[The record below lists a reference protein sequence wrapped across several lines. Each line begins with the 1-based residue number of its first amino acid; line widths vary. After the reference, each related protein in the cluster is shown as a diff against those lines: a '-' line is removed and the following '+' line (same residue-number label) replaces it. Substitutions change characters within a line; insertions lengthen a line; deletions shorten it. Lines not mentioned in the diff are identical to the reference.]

1 MELRRHHLNSKTF
14 SKKLGSNISKKSF
27 TSSVSPQLLQR
38 FACYLAPLAF
48 SRIMALLSI
57 IEELS
62 VKRQILAFL
71 KGFCEK
77 ANFGQNSAKIC
88 LCSQNLPFH
97 RIIETCLKTG
107 IFVPSGTP
115 STFQMKVIVKGLKSL
130 SKRIIEATKS
140 LATL

>member
-1 MELRRHHLNSKTF
+1 MTTFFACASTQLPPMKTF
-14 SKKLGSNISKKSF
+14 YDWRTTKCHLRSTK
-27 TSSVSPQLLQR
+27 
-38 FACYLAPLAF
+38 
-48 SRIMALLSI
+48 
-57 IEELS
+57 EELS

-115 STFQMKVIVKGLKSL
+115 STFLDESHCNGTEELIQKNNWSHKKFSYFITERVKDS
-130 SKRIIEATKS
+130 SF
-140 LATL
+140 

>member
-1 MELRRHHLNSKTF
+1 MQTSEFRLNAYLKALETTLVRMEAWVK
-14 SKKLGSNISKKSF
+14 IKSILICE
-27 TSSVSPQLLQR
+27 S
-38 FACYLAPLAF
+38 
-48 SRIMALLSI
+48 MSI
-57 IEELS
+57 KIEELS

-115 STFQMKVIVKGLKSL
+115 STF
-130 SKRIIEATKS
+130 
-140 LATL
+140 